1 MKKLQAKRM
10 LHLVGLPL
18 WVILSFV
25 MATLLCSLVVGNASL
40 TTTESLLF
48 QAVSYSVTLLILL
61 GLPYVL
67 KGYKVSLKTMG
78 LERLMS
84 WFDILLA
91 IAGFIV
97 YFLLAMTLLALA
109 HSLFSSFDATQAQ
122 DLGVSS
128 QLFGAER
135 MQAFFLMVVI
145 GPIVEEVIFRGYLY
159 GELRKQKMPAWLTTL
174 VVSILFGIAHG
185 QWNVGIDVF
194 ALSVSMCVLRELT
207 GSIWAGVLVHIIKN
221 LIAFIGVFVLMS

>member
-1 MKKLQAKRM
+1 MKKLQAKRI
-10 LHLVGLPL
+10 LYLVGLPL

-174 VVSILFGIAHG
+174 VVSVLFGIAHG